1 MKDPKLEEMTMRD
14 LFAMFAVQGMLSD
27 PNTRQS
33 WAFFA
38 RDAYELAD
46 EMLKRREEKHK

>member
-14 LFAMFAVQGMLSD
+14 LFAMFAMVGLLSD

-38 RDAYELAD
+38 RDAYDMANA
-46 EMLKRREEKHK
+46 MLEKRHEDA